1 MPRALWK
8 GAISFGLVHIPVELY
23 PSHNAP
29 GIDLDMLDKRDFS
42 PVGYKRYNKTT
53 GKEIHTEDIVK
64 GYEYEKGE
72 YVVLTDVEIRQA
84 NKEATQ
90 TIDIQAFVKV
100 DEISPL
106 FFEQPYYLKP
116 TKGGEKVY
124 ALLRETLKTTDRI
137 GIAQIVMRTKQHLA
151 ALMVVDQV
159 LVLNMLRYAEDIRP
173 PEALGLPGGHEPKV
187 KVSDKEIKMAHALVE
202 DMTEPWNPEQFRD
215 RFREDIMALVEKKI
229 RNKETHA
236 VMETDEEPTTESTS
250 SNIVDLMALLKESIG
265 RRMKSDKKT
274 TAQKPPAKK
283 QQKEEPVAATRKAT
297 RR

>member
-29 GIDLDMLDKRDFS
+29 GIDLDMLDRRDFS

-64 GYEYEKGE
+64 GYQYEKGE
-72 YVVLTDVEIRQA
+72 YVVLTDAEIRQA

-100 DEISPL
+100 NEISPL
-106 FFEQPYYLKP
+106 YFEQPYYLKP
-116 TKGGEKVY
+116 AKGGEKVY
-124 ALLRETLKTTDRI
+124 ALLRETLRTTDRI

-159 LVLNMLRYAEDIRP
+159 IVLNMLRYAEDIRP
-173 PEALGLPGGHEPKV
+173 PEELGLPGEDAPKV
-187 KVSDKEIKMAHALVE
+187 RVSDKEIKMAHALVE
-202 DMTEPWNPEQFRD
+202 DMTEPWDPEQFHD
-215 RFREDIMALVEKKI
+215 RFRADIMALVKKKI
-229 RNKETHA
+229 RNKQTHA
-236 VMETDEEPTTESTS
+236 LMEPEDEVPADNSA

-265 RRMKSDKKT
+265 RRMKPEKEPSGNKT
-274 TAQKPPAKK
+274 DTAEEPPAR
-283 QQKEEPVAATRKAT
+283 RKAT

>member
-1 MPRALWK
+1 MPRAIWK

-29 GIDLDMLDKRDFS
+29 GIDLDMLDRRDFS

-53 GKEIHTEDIVK
+53 GKEIHTEDIIK
-64 GYEYEKGE
+64 GYQYEKGE
-72 YVVLTDVEIRQA
+72 YVVLTDAEIRQA

-90 TIDIQAFVKV
+90 TIDIQAFVNV
-100 DEISPL
+100 SEISPL
-106 FFEQPYYLKP
+106 YFEQPYYLKP

-124 ALLRETLKTTDRI
+124 ALLRETLKTAERI

-159 LVLNMLRYAEDIRP
+159 IVLNMLRYAEDIRP
-173 PEALGLPGGHEPKV
+173 AEALGLPEESASKV
-187 KVSDKEIKMAHALVE
+187 RVSDKEIKMAHALVE
-202 DMTEPWNPEQFRD
+202 DMTEPWNPEQFHD
-215 RFREDIMALVEKKI
+215 HFREDILALVKKKT
-229 RNKETHA
+229 RNKQTHA
-236 VMETDEEPTTESTS
+236 VMEPEDDIPADTSS

-265 RRMKSDKKT
+265 RRIKPEKKPSEKAADKK
-274 TAQKPPAKK
+274 AEQHEQQPA
-283 QQKEEPVAATRKAT
+283 PRKAT

>member
-29 GIDLDMLDKRDFS
+29 GIDLDMLDRRDFS
-42 PVGYKRYNKTT
+42 PVGYKRYNKVT
-53 GKEIHTEDIVK
+53 GKEIHTDDIVK

-72 YVVLTDVEIRQA
+72 YVVLTDAEIRGA

-100 DEISPL
+100 AEISPL
-106 FFEQPYYLKP
+106 YFEQPYYLKP
-116 TKGGEKVY
+116 IKGGEKVY

-137 GIAQIVMRTKQHLA
+137 GIAQIVIRTKQHLA

-173 PEALGLPGGHEPKV
+173 PEALGLPGAEAHGV

-215 RFREDIMALVEKKI
+215 RFREDILALVKKKI
-229 RNKETHA
+229 RNKETHT
-236 VMETDEEPTTESTS
+236 VMEDEEEPGTDTSS

-265 RRMKSDKKT
+265 RRMKPEHKT
-274 TAQKPPAKK
+274 TEHKSSASKTTK
-283 QQKEEPVAATRKAT
+283 QETTAAPRKAN
-297 RR
+297 RK

>member
-1 MPRALWK
+1 MPRAIWK

-29 GIDLDMLDKRDFS
+29 GIDLDMLDRRDFS

-53 GKEIHTEDIVK
+53 GKEIRTEDIVK
-64 GYEYEKGE
+64 GYQYEKGE
-72 YVVLTDVEIRQA
+72 YVVLTDAEIRQA

-90 TIDIQAFVKV
+90 TIDIQAFVNV
-100 DEISPL
+100 SEISPL
-106 FFEQPYYLKP
+106 YFEQPYYLKP

-159 LVLNMLRYAEDIRP
+159 IVLNMLRYAEDIRP
-173 PEALGLPGGHEPKV
+173 AEALGLPAEDASKV
-187 KVSDKEIKMAHALVE
+187 RVSDKEIKMAHALVE

-215 RFREDIMALVEKKI
+215 RFREDILALVKKKI
-229 RNKETHA
+229 RNKQTHA
-236 VMETDEEPTTESTS
+236 VMEPEDDMPADTSS

-265 RRMKSDKKT
+265 RRIKPEKKSPENVADKKVEQHE
-274 TAQKPPAKK
+274 QKPVP
-283 QQKEEPVAATRKAT
+283 RKAT

>member
-64 GYEYEKGE
+64 GYQYEKGE
-72 YVVLTDVEIRQA
+72 YVVLTDAEIRSA

-106 FFEQPYYLKP
+106 YFEQPYYLKP
-116 TKGGEKVY
+116 IKGGEKVY

-173 PEALGLPGGHEPKV
+173 PEALGLAGDDAPKV

-202 DMTEPWNPEQFRD
+202 DMTEPWNPEGFRD
-215 RFREDIMALVEKKI
+215 RFREDIMALVDKKI
-229 RNKETHA
+229 RNKETHTLL
-236 VMETDEEPTTESTS
+236 ETEEEAPAGDTSS

-265 RRMKSDKKT
+265 RRMKPENKSQTSAAQAKKT
-274 TAQKPPAKK
+274 DKHTSAP
-283 QQKEEPVAATRKAT
+283 RKAT
-297 RR
+297 SR

>member
-29 GIDLDMLDKRDFS
+29 GIDLDMLDRRDFS

-64 GYEYEKGE
+64 GYQYEKGE
-72 YVVLTDVEIRQA
+72 YVVLTDAEIRQA

-90 TIDIQAFVKV
+90 TIDIQAFAKV

-106 FFEQPYYLKP
+106 YFEQPYYLKP
-116 TKGGEKVY
+116 AKGGEKVY
-124 ALLRETLKTTDRI
+124 ALLRETLRTTDRI

-159 LVLNMLRYAEDIRP
+159 IVLNMLRYAEDIRP
-173 PEALGLPGGHEPKV
+173 PEELGLPGEDAPKV
-187 KVSDKEIKMAHALVE
+187 RVSDKEIKMAHALVE
-202 DMTEPWNPEQFRD
+202 DMTEPWDPEQFHD
-215 RFREDIMALVEKKI
+215 RFREDIMALVKKKI
-229 RNKETHA
+229 RNKQTHA
-236 VMETDEEPTTESTS
+236 LMEPEDETPADTST

-265 RRMKSDKKT
+265 RRIKPAKESSGNKAEK
-274 TAQKPPAKK
+274 AEEPPAR
-283 QQKEEPVAATRKAT
+283 RKAT

>member
-1 MPRALWK
+1 MPRAIWK

-29 GIDLDMLDKRDFS
+29 GIDLDMLDRRDFS

-53 GKEIHTEDIVK
+53 GKEIRTEDIVK
-64 GYEYEKGE
+64 GYQYEKGE
-72 YVVLTDVEIRQA
+72 YVVLTDAEIRQA

-90 TIDIQAFVKV
+90 TIDIQAFVYV
-100 DEISPL
+100 SEISPL
-106 FFEQPYYLKP
+106 YFEQPYYLKP

-124 ALLRETLKTTDRI
+124 ALLRETLKTAERI

-159 LVLNMLRYAEDIRP
+159 IVLNMLRYAEDIRP
-173 PEALGLPGGHEPKV
+173 AEALGLPEESASKV
-187 KVSDKEIKMAHALVE
+187 RVSDKEIKMAHALVE

-215 RFREDIMALVEKKI
+215 RFREDILALVKKKI
-229 RNKETHA
+229 RNKQTHA
-236 VMETDEEPTTESTS
+236 VMEPENDIPADTSS

-265 RRMKSDKKT
+265 RRIKPEKKPSEKAADKK
-274 TAQKPPAKK
+274 AEQHEQQPA
-283 QQKEEPVAATRKAT
+283 PRKAT

>member
-1 MPRALWK
+1 MPRSLWK

-53 GKEIHTEDIVK
+53 GKEIKTDDIVK
-64 GYEYEKGE
+64 GYQYEKGE
-72 YVVLTDVEIRQA
+72 YVVLTDAEIRSA

-106 FFEQPYYLKP
+106 YFEQPYYLKP
-116 TKGGEKVY
+116 IKGGEKVY

-173 PEALGLPGGHEPKV
+173 PEALGLTGDDAPKV

-202 DMTEPWNPEQFRD
+202 DMTEPWNPESFRD
-215 RFREDIMALVEKKI
+215 RFREDIMALVDKKI
-229 RNKETHA
+229 RNKETHTLL
-236 VMETDEEPTTESTS
+236 ETEEEAPAGDTSS

-265 RRMKSDKKT
+265 RRMKPDNKVPPPAEQAKKSDKHT
-274 TAQKPPAKK
+274 SAP
-283 QQKEEPVAATRKAT
+283 RKAT

>member
-29 GIDLDMLDKRDFS
+29 GIDLDMLDLRDFS

-64 GYEYEKGE
+64 GYQYEKGE
-72 YVVLTDVEIRQA
+72 YVVLTDAEIRQA

-106 FFEQPYYLKP
+106 YFEQPYYLKP
-116 TKGGEKVY
+116 AKGGEKVY
-124 ALLRETLKTTDRI
+124 ALLRETLRTTDRI

-159 LVLNMLRYAEDIRP
+159 IVLNMLRYAEDIRP
-173 PEALGLPGGHEPKV
+173 PEELGLPGEDAPKV
-187 KVSDKEIKMAHALVE
+187 RVSDKEIKMAHALVE
-202 DMTEPWNPEQFRD
+202 DMTEPWDPEQFHD
-215 RFREDIMALVEKKI
+215 RFREDIMALVKKKI
-229 RNKETHA
+229 RNKQTHTLMEPEDETPA
-236 VMETDEEPTTESTS
+236 DTST

-265 RRMKSDKKT
+265 RRMKPAKEPSGKKAE
-274 TAQKPPAKK
+274 TAEEPPAR
-283 QQKEEPVAATRKAT
+283 RKAT